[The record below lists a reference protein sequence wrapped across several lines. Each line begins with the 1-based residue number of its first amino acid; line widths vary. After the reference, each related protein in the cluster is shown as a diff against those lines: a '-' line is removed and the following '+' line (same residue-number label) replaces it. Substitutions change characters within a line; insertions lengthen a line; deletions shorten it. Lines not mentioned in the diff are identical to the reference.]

1 LQCLVGLFGGL
12 RSNETLRSDI
22 ESLLKDHLVKL
33 LTTAF
38 NAAMM
43 KDNKLTP
50 AGQDNPQL
58 VTRTQSQTYCDDALF
73 KDKLLSLTVIFSC
86 MLHNKL
92 LTSKTLPGFIETE
105 FISNAAGV
113 MDRNKYNNTG
123 TIF

>member
-1 LQCLVGLFGGL
+1 
-12 RSNETLRSDI
+12 
-22 ESLLKDHLVKL
+22 
-33 LTTAF
+33 
-38 NAAMM
+38 M